1 MATLKYCT
9 TQELIDE
16 LSRRR
21 FITFIPTP
29 KHNRV
34 EVVVDDC
41 DRKYTKRMPDGEE
54 YTSNSTYDEF
64 HENSKGILVIGNDT

>member
-1 MATLKYCT
+1 MPALKYCT
-9 TQELIDE
+9 TQELVDE

-21 FITFIPTP
+21 FITFISTP
-29 KHNRV
+29 KRNRV

-41 DRKYTKRMPDGEE
+41 DHKHSKHMPDGTE
-54 YTSNSTYDEF
+54 YTTNLIYDEF